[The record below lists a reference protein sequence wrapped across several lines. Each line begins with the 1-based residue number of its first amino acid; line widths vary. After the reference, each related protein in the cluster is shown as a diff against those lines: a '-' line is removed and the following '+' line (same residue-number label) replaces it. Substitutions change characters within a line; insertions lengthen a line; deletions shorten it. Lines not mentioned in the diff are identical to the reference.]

1 MYSHKAAS
9 LTKGVDSGHP
19 TMRIT
24 IDRLRGI
31 YEGLARCHGADDED
45 AAIFAEGL
53 LRADLRGHHT
63 QGVGLLPYL
72 DELFEAGVMRFGQ
85 PITIERESPA
95 TALVD
100 GHGGSG
106 HVVGKR
112 AMDIAIDKAA
122 SQGVGFVTV
131 RRSGDCGMASNY
143 ALQALE
149 RGMIG
154 IAMSTGPLLVAPWG
168 GRDAYFCTNPIA
180 LAVPSGERDPIV
192 IDMATSAGSMGKVVL
207 AARDGEK
214 LEEKAVVDKDGVYT
228 DDPLRV
234 ILNVMD
240 RESRMS
246 GALLPSGPKGF
257 GMLLMVEL
265 LSALLSG
272 EREWQGERPADPT
285 GRAAYYAHTFIAI
298 SVSHFQDPEA
308 FAAAADRMIATLT
321 GSRPA
326 QGFEAVRLPGGGAAA
341 TEREYR
347 ANGIRLRN
355 EEWAMVEQLAL
366 RRGIAYA

>member
-1 MYSHKAAS
+1 
-9 LTKGVDSGHP
+9 
-19 TMRIT
+19 MRIA

-31 YEGLARCHGADDED
+31 YADVARWHGAGEEE
-45 AAIFAEGL
+45 AGIFAAGL
-53 LRADLRGHHT
+53 LKADLRGHHT
-63 QGVGLLPYL
+63 QGIGLLPYL
-72 DELFEAGVMRFGQ
+72 DELYESGALNFGR
-85 PITIERESPA
+85 PFTIERESVA

-100 GHGGSG
+100 GNGGCG
-106 HVVGKR
+106 HFVGHK
-112 AMDIAIDKAA
+112 AMELALSKAESA
-122 SQGVGFVTV
+122 GIGFVTV
-131 RRSGDCGMASNY
+131 KRSGDYGMASNY

-154 IAMSTGPLLVAPWG
+154 ISMSTGPVLVAPWG
-168 GRDAYFCTNPIA
+168 GRDAYFCTNPLA
-180 LAVPSGERDPIV
+180 LAVPSGKEDPIV

-207 AARDGEK
+207 AARDGK
-214 LEEKAVVDKDGVYT
+214 RLDEKAVVDQHGVYT

-234 ILNVMD
+234 ILNVME

-246 GALLPSGPKGF
+246 GALLPAGPKGF
-257 GMLLMVEL
+257 GMMLMVEL

-298 SVSHFQDPEA
+298 DIARFQDPAA
-308 FAAAADRMIATLT
+308 FAAAADRMITTLT

-341 TEREYR
+341 TERDYR
-347 ANGIRLRN
+347 DNGLRLRD
-355 EEWAMVEQLAL
+355 EEWAMVEAMAAK
-366 RRGIAYA
+366 RGITIPADARMD

>member
-1 MYSHKAAS
+1 M
-9 LTKGVDSGHP
+9 LVTP
-19 TMRIT
+19 
-24 IDRLRGI
+24 DRLHDLYAGI
-31 YEGLARCHGADDED
+31 ARCHGASDDE
-45 AAIFAEGL
+45 AAIFADGL

-63 QGVGLLPYL
+63 QGIGLLPYL
-72 DELFEAGVMRFGQ
+72 DELFGAGVMHFGR
-85 PITIERESPA
+85 PIAIERESAA
-95 TALVD
+95 TALID
-100 GHGGSG
+100 GHGGCG
-106 HVVGKR
+106 HVVGRK

-122 SQGVGFVTV
+122 REGIGFVTV
-131 RRSGDCGMASNY
+131 RRSGDYGMAAGY

-154 IAMSTGPLLVAPWG
+154 ISMSTGPLLVAPWG
-168 GRDAYFCTNPIA
+168 GRDAYFCTNPLAI
-180 LAVPSGERDPIV
+180 AVPSGECDPIV

-207 AARDGEK
+207 AARDGK
-214 LEEKAVVDKDGVYT
+214 RLEEKAVVDGDGVYT

-246 GALLPSGPKGF
+246 GALLPAGPKGF
-257 GMLLMVEL
+257 GMVLMVEL

-272 EREWQGERPADPT
+272 ERDWQGERPADPT

-298 SVSHFQDPEA
+298 SVAHFQDPAA
-308 FAAAADRMIATLT
+308 FAASADRMIAALS

-326 QGFEAVRLPGGGAAA
+326 RGFDAVRLPGGGAAA

-347 ANGIRLRN
+347 ANGILLRD

-366 RRGIAYA
+366 RRGITLAPEAPAT

>member
-1 MYSHKAAS
+1 
-9 LTKGVDSGHP
+9 
-19 TMRIT
+19 MRIS
-24 IDRLRGI
+24 IDRLHAL
-31 YEGLARCHGADDED
+31 YASVARVHGAGDEE
-45 AAIFAEGL
+45 ATVFADGL
-53 LRADLRGHHT
+53 LRADMRGHHT
-63 QGVGLLPYL
+63 QGLGLLPYL
-72 DELFEAGVMRFGQ
+72 DDLYEAGVMHFGR
-85 PITIERESPA
+85 PITVERESAA

-106 HVVGKR
+106 HVVGKK
-112 AMDIAIDKAA
+112 AMDIAIAKAESA
-122 SQGVGFVTV
+122 GVGFVTV
-131 RRSGDCGMASNY
+131 KRSGDYGMASNY
-143 ALQALE
+143 ALQALD

-154 IAMSTGPLLVAPWG
+154 ISMSTGPLLVAPWG
-168 GRDAYFCTNPIA
+168 GRDAYFCTNPLAI
-180 LAVPSGERDPIV
+180 AVPSGERDPIV

-207 AARDGEK
+207 AARDGK
-214 LEEKAVVDKDGVYT
+214 RLDEKAVVDGEGVYT

-272 EREWQGERPADPT
+272 ERDWLGERPADPT

-298 SVSHFQDPEA
+298 SVSQFQDPAA

-326 QGFEAVRLPGGGAAA
+326 QGFDAVRLPGGGAAA

-347 ANGIRLRN
+347 ANGIQLRD
-355 EEWAMVEQLAL
+355 EEWAMVERLAQK
-366 RRGIAYA
+366 RGIPLA